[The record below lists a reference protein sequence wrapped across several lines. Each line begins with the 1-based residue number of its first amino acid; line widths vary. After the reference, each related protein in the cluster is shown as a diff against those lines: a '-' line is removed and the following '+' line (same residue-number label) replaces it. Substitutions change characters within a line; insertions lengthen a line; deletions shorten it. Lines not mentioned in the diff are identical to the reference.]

1 MAPARPT
8 HTDQTRRYIAYG
20 LLCLLGLLIGG
31 TLLSFIAGWL
41 TVDEI
46 KESGVLITPVFTLAG
61 TVLGFYFGANKN

>member
-1 MAPARPT
+1 
-8 HTDQTRRYIAYG
+8 

-41 TVDEI
+41 TVDEM